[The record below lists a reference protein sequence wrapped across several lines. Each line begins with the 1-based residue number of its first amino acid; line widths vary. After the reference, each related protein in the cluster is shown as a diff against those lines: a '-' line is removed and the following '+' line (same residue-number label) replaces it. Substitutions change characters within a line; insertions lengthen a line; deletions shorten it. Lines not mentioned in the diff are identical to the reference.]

1 MPNVK
6 TYLVKFQKVAIL
18 SCVFFNLLTAKAITI
33 YDDELVGKIIDCIN
47 KNSTITFILTTFL
60 PVESREKVSE
70 VVEFRTFILNLYGKF
85 RGKEFV
91 RAFMGGSK
99 RFLELG
105 IRQTTSVLSNSDR
118 KSSHDHE
125 KMKEIV
131 LERVELILY

>member
-1 MPNVK
+1 M
-6 TYLVKFQKVAIL
+6 
-18 SCVFFNLLTAKAITI
+18 I
-33 YDDELVGKIIDCIN
+33 YGDGLVGKIIDCIN

-70 VVEFRTFILNLYGKF
+70 VVEFRTFILHLYGKF

-105 IRQTTSVLSNSDR
+105 IRQTTSF
-118 KSSHDHE
+118 
-125 KMKEIV
+125 
-131 LERVELILY
+131 